1 MKQMNKALQAIEQF
15 FADLW
20 HRFDSAWLPVIEA
33 KLLLFWEW
41 LLANPLATL
50 GFSAFLLLWACLVIR
65 KSTHDGWNFA
75 RVVLLLLL
83 LGFGIVGMAI
93 VFHLA

>member
-1 MKQMNKALQAIEQF
+1 MIKALQTVQQF

-33 KLLLFWEW
+33 KLILFWEG
-41 LLANPLATL
+41 LLANPLVTL
-50 GFSAFLLLWACLVIR
+50 GISAFLLLWACLVIR

-75 RVVLLLLL
+75 RIVLLLLL
-83 LGFGIVGMAI
+83 FVCGIVAMAI
-93 VFHLA
+93 VFHSA

>member
-1 MKQMNKALQAIEQF
+1 MNQALQAIQQF

-20 HRFDSAWLPVIEA
+20 HQFNSGWLPVIEA

-41 LLANPLATL
+41 LLANPVATL
-50 GFSAFLLLWACLVIR
+50 GISAVLLFWACLVIR
-65 KSTHDGWNFA
+65 KSTHHGWSFV
-75 RVVLLLLL
+75 RVLLLLL
-83 LGFGIVGMAI
+83 LLAFGIAGMAI

>member
-1 MKQMNKALQAIEQF
+1 MDKALQAIQQF

-33 KLLLFWEW
+33 KLILFWEW

-50 GFSAFLLLWACLVIR
+50 GISAFLLLWACLVIR

-75 RVVLLLLL
+75 RVLLLFLL
-83 LGFGIVGMAI
+83 SVCSAVAMAI
-93 VFHLA
+93 VFHAA

>member
-1 MKQMNKALQAIEQF
+1 MNQALQAIQQF

-20 HRFDSAWLPVIEA
+20 HQFNSGWLPVIEA

-41 LLANPLATL
+41 LLANPVATL
-50 GFSAFLLLWACLVIR
+50 GISAVLLFWACLVIR
-65 KSTHDGWNFA
+65 KSTHDGWSFV
-75 RVVLLLLL
+75 RVLLLLL
-83 LGFGIVGMAI
+83 LLAFGIAGMAI